1 MNELAPEDALRLNVL
16 MAGEIQAIRIDES
29 AMVVHG
35 LSSRGEAVIRLHPT
49 GRQDQYLRRV
59 RELLAGLATGS
70 PGGYPVYLRRWTRMG
85 QARDE
90 GLEKLLLFG
99 EPEAVISVA
108 CSAGLTDELAR
119 RAWWSMPDAANA
131 RRMLER
137 RCVAEGEMGK
147 VLVDY
152 LVEFLPFENESGV
165 ILDTVRLVLK
175 SGRATGEARNRLWR
189 MGQRDMA
196 CHVGFLE
203 LQPDDIPL
211 REAPRAD
218 WVELKE
224 SLANSTNPVS
234 AQLLRT
240 LSASGQAFLATVEAV
255 SRQLADRDVA
265 AALLDA
271 VSGYFSPAG
280 AVSCD
285 SAESAIEQAA
295 RLCSDPDSLQ
305 GKFLQEFPRHR
316 DELFAMIVLASTG
329 GRSIFPILSRTTASG
344 TLLRQKLDPVLAPLL
359 RQIAVL
365 RGVPYSAENEARRR
379 PLRGSRSG

>member
-1 MNELAPEDALRLNVL
+1 MGELAPEDALRLNVL

-35 LSSRGEAVIRLHPT
+35 LSPRGEAAIRLHPT
-49 GRQDQYLRRV
+49 GRQDQYLRQV

-70 PGGYPVYLRRWTRMG
+70 PGGYPVHLRRWTRMG

-119 RAWWSMPDAANA
+119 RAWWAMPDAANA

-137 RCVAEGEMGK
+137 RCVAEGGMGK

-152 LVEFLPFENESGV
+152 LVEFLPFENEPGV

-175 SGRATGEARNRLWR
+175 SGHAAGEVRNRLWR
-189 MGQRDMA
+189 MGQRDLA

-203 LQPDDIPL
+203 LQPDDIPA

-218 WVELKE
+218 WGELNA
-224 SLANSTNPVS
+224 SLANSASPV
-234 AQLLRT
+234 AEQLLRA
-240 LSASGQAFLATVEAV
+240 LSAPGQAFLATVESVA
-255 SRQLADRDVA
+255 RHLADRDVA
-265 AALLDA
+265 VALLDA
-271 VSGYFSPAG
+271 VSGYFAPAG
-280 AVSCD
+280 AAFCD
-285 SAESAIEQAA
+285 SAESAIGQAE
-295 RLCSDPDSLQ
+295 RLCSDPGSPQ
-305 GKFLQEFPRHR
+305 GKFLQEFPRYR
-316 DELFAMIVLASTG
+316 DELVAMLVLASTG
-329 GRSIFPILSRTTASG
+329 GRSIFPILSRTTATG
-344 TLLRQKLDPVLAPLL
+344 TLLRQKLDPALSSLL
-359 RQIAVL
+359 RQVAVL
-365 RGVPYSAENEARRR
+365 RGVPYSAESRVRRR
-379 PLRGSRSG
+379 QLRGNRS